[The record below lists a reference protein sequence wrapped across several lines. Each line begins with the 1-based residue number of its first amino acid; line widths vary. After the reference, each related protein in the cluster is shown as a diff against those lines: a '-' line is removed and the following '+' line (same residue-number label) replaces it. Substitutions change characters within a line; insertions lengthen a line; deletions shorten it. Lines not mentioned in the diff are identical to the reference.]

1 MRSVT
6 NEGLI
11 ATRKQKRDLERG
23 PRDDTGRVGRGFT
36 LIELLVVIAII
47 SILAALLLPVLANA
61 KKKGQQTRCASNQHQ
76 IGLGWTMYVDDYN
89 QTYPIIR
96 GWGAAGGQQGNY
108 TLNASVA
115 YSFGAA
121 VDYTNRPL
129 NKYVPAAQTWCCPAD
144 AGDAN
149 YMVQNCFTGYGN
161 SYVTQHD
168 VDSWRTAHVTAD
180 SDPAVAAGA
189 VPIKLREIA
198 ASPAN
203 KIIQGDWEWENNQYN
218 VNNPESWWHN
228 YKGQRR
234 QNMLFAD
241 GHVVFYHFPDQ
252 IVNWIYSPTPDIHFL
267 WW

>member
-1 MRSVT
+1 MRI
-6 NEGLI
+6 I
-11 ATRKQKRDLERG
+11 AALKQGGG
-23 PRDDTGRVGRGFT
+23 PKPCRAKATGEARPGFT

-47 SILAALLLPVLANA
+47 AILASLLLPALANA
-61 KKKGQQTRCASNQHQ
+61 KKKAQQTKCFNNQHQ
-76 IGLGWTMYVDDYN
+76 IGLGWIMYVDDN
-89 QTYPIIR
+89 TQTYPVIR

-108 TLNASVA
+108 AVNASVA
-115 YSFGAA
+115 YAFGVE

-129 NKYVPAAQTWCCPAD
+129 NRYVPAVLAWQCPSD

-149 YMVQNCFTGYGN
+149 YQAQNCFTGYGN

-168 VDSWRTAHVTAD
+168 VDSWRTQHVTVD
-180 SDPAVAAGA
+180 SDPAFAAGA
-189 VPIKLREIA
+189 VPITARAIA
-198 ASPAN
+198 VSPVN

-241 GHVVFYHFPDQ
+241 GHVVFYQFPDQ
-252 IVNWIYSPTPDIHFL
+252 ITNWVYSPLPDVHYL

>member
-1 MRSVT
+1 MAI
-6 NEGLI
+6 I
-11 ATRKQKRDLERG
+11 ATPMQERGRKQHQARANEEAT
-23 PRDDTGRVGRGFT
+23 PGFT

-47 SILAALLLPVLANA
+47 AILASLLLPALAKA
-61 KKKGQQTRCASNQHQ
+61 KKKAQQTQCANNQHQ
-76 IGLGWTMYVDDYN
+76 IGLGWMMYVDDN
-89 QTYPIIR
+89 TQTYPVIR
-96 GWGAAGGQQGNY
+96 GWGAAGGQAGNY
-108 TLNASVA
+108 ALNASVA
-115 YSFGAA
+115 YAFGVA

-129 NKYVPAAQTWCCPAD
+129 NRYVPAVLTWRCPAD

-149 YMVQNCFTGYGN
+149 YQANNCFTGYGN

-168 VDSWRTAHVTAD
+168 VDSWRTKHVTVD
-180 SDPAVAAGA
+180 TDPAFAAGA
-189 VPIKLREIA
+189 VPITSLA
-198 ASPAN
+198 VAVSPVN

-228 YKGQRR
+228 DKGQRR

-252 IVNWIYSPTPDIHFL
+252 ITNWIYNPAPDVHYL

>member
-1 MRSVT
+1 MP
-6 NEGLI
+6 E
-11 ATRKQKRDLERG
+11 RDCERG
-23 PRDDTGRVGRGFT
+23 QGDNTRLVRQGFT

-47 SILAALLLPVLANA
+47 AILAALLLPVLANA
-61 KKKGQQTRCASNQHQ
+61 KKKSQQTKCASNQHQ
-76 IGLGWTMYVDDYN
+76 IGLGWMMYVDDSN
-89 QTYPIIR
+89 QTFPVIR

-108 TLNASVA
+108 TLNAGVA
-115 YSFGAA
+115 YSFG
-121 VDYTNRPL
+121 VDVDFTNRPL
-129 NKYVPAAQTWCCPAD
+129 NKYVPAALAWCCPAD

-149 YMVQNCFTGYGN
+149 YMARNCFTGYGN

-168 VDSWRTAHVTAD
+168 VDSWRTEHVTAD
-180 SDPAVAAGA
+180 SDPSVALGA
-189 VPIKLREIA
+189 VPIKLRA
-198 ASPAN
+198 VSVSPVN

-241 GHVVFYHFPDQ
+241 GHVAFFHFPDQ
-252 IVNWIYSPTPDIHFL
+252 IVDWTFSPPPDTHYL